1 MAVRAILVERTN
13 VITDN
18 KENQNRLAA
27 IREFVQTIAIPAEEE
42 VVAKNRIPETIVDV
56 MRGNGYFGWSIP
68 KEYGGSGLSTEELAL
83 ANIEISQAATA
94 FRARAGTNTG
104 IGSEGLIQD
113 GTREQKDRW
122 LPKLASGEV
131 TGCLALT
138 EPEAGSDATA
148 LQTRAQLKLE
158 EGGKKFVID
167 GTKRYI
173 TNAPIAD
180 LFTVFARTNPD
191 DLSYKGITAFLIPKD
206 RPGISAGP
214 EHRKMGQAGSP
225 VSEVYLH
232 NVVATQDDVLGGEL
246 GKGFSTAMKA
256 LNKQRINLAALCI
269 GPAIRMLD
277 EALAHVKK
285 REQFGKPIAEFQLV
299 QAMLAE
305 SKVEIEAAKALVLET
320 ARARD
325 RGEDITTQASIC
337 KYYASEMC
345 GRVAD
350 RVVQIFGGAGYCADI
365 GGPIEMLYRDV
376 RLFRLYEGTSQIHLL
391 NIAKR
396 ILK

>member
-1 MAVRAILVERTN
+1 VISDSAINERRLGEIRSFVRE
-13 VITDN
+13 
-18 KENQNRLAA
+18 
-27 IREFVQTIAIPAEEE
+27 IAIPAEVE
-42 VVAKNRIPETIVDV
+42 VVEKNRIPESIVDV
-56 MRGNGYFGWSIP
+56 MRKSGFFGWSIP
-68 KEYGGSGLSTEELAL
+68 REYGGSGLSTEELAL

-104 IGSEGLIQD
+104 IGSEGIVQD
-113 GTREQKDRW
+113 GTKAQKEKW
-122 LPKLASGEV
+122 LPRLASGDI

-138 EPEAGSDATA
+138 EPDAGSDATA
-148 LQTRAQLKLE
+148 LKTTALKTGESNGQFL
-158 EGGKKFVID
+158 IN

-180 LFTVFARTNPD
+180 LFTVFARTDPS
-191 DLSYKGITAFLIPKD
+191 DLSYKGISAFLISKD
-206 RPGISAGP
+206 IPGILAGP
-214 EHRKMGQAGSP
+214 EHKKMGQSGSP
-225 VSEVYLH
+225 VSEVFLRD
-232 NVVATQDDVLGGEL
+232 VLASGDDVLGGEL
-246 GKGFSTAMKA
+246 GVGFGTAMKA

-277 EALAHVKK
+277 EAIIHVKK
-285 REQFGKPIAEFQLV
+285 RQQFGKPIAEFQLV

-305 SKVEIEAAKALVLET
+305 CKVEIEAAKSLVIET

-325 RGEDITTQASIC
+325 RGEDVTTQASIC

-376 RLFRLYEGTSQIHLL
+376 RLFRLYEGTSQIHLI

>member
-1 MAVRAILVERTN
+1 MTENPEDNER
-13 VITDN
+13 
-18 KENQNRLAA
+18 RLAD
-27 IREFVQTIAIPAEEE
+27 IRQFVQDIAIPAESR
-42 VVAKNRIPETIVDV
+42 VVADNCIPEDIVQT
-56 MRGNGYFGWSIP
+56 MRERGYFGWSIP
-68 KEYGGSGLSTEELAL
+68 REYGGAGLSTEALAL
-83 ANIEISQAATA
+83 ANIEISKAATA

-104 IGSEGLIQD
+104 IGAEAIIQD
-113 GTREQKDRW
+113 GTPAQKAQW
-122 LPKLASGEV
+122 LPRLASGEV

-138 EPEAGSDATA
+138 EPEAGSDAIA
-148 LQTRAQLKLE
+148 LKAEARLQDTDAGARWVLN
-158 EGGKKFVID
+158 

-180 LFTVFARTNPD
+180 LFTVFARTDPED
-191 DLSYKGITAFLIPKD
+191 PSHRGISAFLIP
-206 RPGISAGP
+206 RGTPGLSTGP

-232 NVVATQDDVLGGEL
+232 NVQAAPEQIVGGVP
-246 GKGFSTAMKA
+246 GQGFLTAMKA

-269 GPAIRMLD
+269 GPAMRLLD
-277 EALAHVKK
+277 EALVHVKR
-285 REQFGKPIAEFQLV
+285 REQFGRPIAEFQLV

-305 SKVEIEAAKALVLET
+305 CQVEIAAARSLVLET

-325 RGEDITTQASIC
+325 AGADVTMQASMC

-396 ILK
+396 MLK

>member
-1 MAVRAILVERTN
+1 MISDSAINEKRLNEIRSFVRE
-13 VITDN
+13 
-18 KENQNRLAA
+18 
-27 IREFVQTIAIPAEEE
+27 IAIPAEVE
-42 VVAKNRIPETIVDV
+42 VVEKNRIPESIVDV
-56 MRGNGYFGWSIP
+56 MRKSGFFGWSIP
-68 KEYGGSGLSTEELAL
+68 REYGGSGLSTEELAL

-104 IGSEGLIQD
+104 IGSEGIVQD
-113 GTREQKDRW
+113 GTRAQKEKW
-122 LPKLASGEV
+122 LPRLASGEI

-138 EPEAGSDATA
+138 EPDAGSDATA
-148 LQTRAQLKLE
+148 LKTTALKTGESNGQFL
-158 EGGKKFVID
+158 IN

-180 LFTVFARTNPD
+180 LFTVFARTD
-191 DLSYKGITAFLIPKD
+191 QSDLSYKGISAFLISKD
-206 RPGISAGP
+206 VPGISAGP
-214 EHRKMGQAGSP
+214 EHKKMGQSGSP
-225 VSEVYLH
+225 VSEVFLRD
-232 NVVATQDDVLGGEL
+232 VLASGDDVLGGEL
-246 GKGFSTAMKA
+246 GVGFGTAMKA

-277 EALAHVKK
+277 EALVHVKK
-285 REQFGKPIAEFQLV
+285 RQQFGKPIAEFQLV

-305 SKVEIEAAKALVLET
+305 CKVEIEAAKSLVIET

-325 RGEDITTQASIC
+325 RGEDVTTQASIC

-376 RLFRLYEGTSQIHLL
+376 RLFRLYEGTSQIHLI

>member
-1 MAVRAILVERTN
+1 MIQDSVLNTKRLDDIRQFVR
-13 VITDN
+13 D
-18 KENQNRLAA
+18 
-27 IREFVQTIAIPAEEE
+27 IAIPAEAQ
-42 VVAKNRIPETIVDV
+42 VVRDNEIPADIVQM
-56 MRGNGYFGWSIP
+56 MRERGYFGWSIP
-68 KEYGGSGLSTEELAL
+68 REYGGAGMTTEELAL
-83 ANIEISQAATA
+83 ANMELSKAATA

-104 IGSEGLIQD
+104 IGAESIIQD
-113 GTREQKDRW
+113 GTPEQKQAW

-138 EPEAGSDATA
+138 EPDAGSDATA
-148 LQTRAQLKLE
+148 LKASATPAM
-158 EGGKKFVID
+158 EGGAQHWRIN

-173 TNAPIAD
+173 TNAPIAE
-180 LFTVFARTNPD
+180 LFTVFARTDPD
-191 DLSYKGITAFLIPKD
+191 DLSHRGISAFLIP
-206 RPGISAGP
+206 RHTAGLSTGP
-214 EHRKMGQAGSP
+214 EHRKMGQSGSP
-225 VSEVYLH
+225 VSEVYLE
-232 NVVATQDDVLGGEL
+232 DVLASSDQIVGGIP
-246 GKGFSTAMKA
+246 GKGFATAMKT

-269 GPAIRMLD
+269 GPAMRLLD
-277 EALAHVKK
+277 EALTHVKK

-305 SKVEIEAAKALVLET
+305 SQVEISAARSLVLET

-325 RGEDITTQASIC
+325 NGEDVTTQASIC

-396 ILK
+396 IMK

>member
-1 MAVRAILVERTN
+1 MIQDSALNEKRLDDIRQFVRE
-13 VITDN
+13 
-18 KENQNRLAA
+18 
-27 IREFVQTIAIPAEEE
+27 IAIPAEAQ
-42 VVAKNRIPETIVDV
+42 VVQDNEIPAPLVQI
-56 MRGNGYFGWSIP
+56 MRERGYFGWSIP
-68 KEYGGSGLSTEELAL
+68 REYGGAGMTTEELAL
-83 ANIEISQAATA
+83 ANMELSKAATA

-104 IGSEGLIQD
+104 IGAESIIQD
-113 GTREQKDRW
+113 GTLEQKQEW

-138 EPEAGSDATA
+138 EPDAGSDATA
-148 LQTRAQLKLE
+148 LKASALP
-158 EGGKKFVID
+158 VIANGTQQWRIN

-173 TNAPIAD
+173 TNAPIAE
-180 LFTVFARTNPD
+180 LFTVFARTDPD
-191 DLSYKGITAFLIPKD
+191 DLSHRGISAFLIP
-206 RPGISAGP
+206 RHTPGLSTGL
-214 EHRKMGQAGSP
+214 EHRKMGQSGSP
-225 VSEVYLH
+225 VSEVYLE
-232 NVVATQDDVLGGEL
+232 DVLANSDQIVGGIP
-246 GKGFSTAMKA
+246 GKGFATAMKT
-256 LNKQRINLAALCI
+256 LNKERINLAALCI
-269 GPAIRMLD
+269 GPAMRLLD
-277 EALAHVKK
+277 EALVHVKK

-305 SKVEIEAAKALVLET
+305 SQVEISAARSLVLET

-325 RGEDITTQASIC
+325 NGEDVTTQASIC

-396 ILK
+396 IMK

>member
-1 MAVRAILVERTN
+1 MIRNIEENNRRISEIRSFVRE
-13 VITDN
+13 
-18 KENQNRLAA
+18 
-27 IREFVQTIAIPAEEE
+27 IAIPAEAEIVE
-42 VVAKNRIPETIVDV
+42 KNQIPEVIVEV
-56 MRGNGYFGWSIP
+56 MRKRGFFGWSIP
-68 KEYGGSGLSTEELAL
+68 TEYGGSGLTTEELTL
-83 ANIEISQAATA
+83 ANIEISQAATT

-104 IGSEGLIQD
+104 IGSEGLVQD
-113 GTREQKDRW
+113 GTKAQKDKW
-122 LPKLASGEV
+122 LPRLASGEI

-138 EPEAGSDATA
+138 EPDAGSDASSIKTVA
-148 LQTRAQLKLE
+148 LQALDSPGQFL
-158 EGGKKFVID
+158 IN

-180 LFTVFARTNPD
+180 LFTVFARTNPS
-191 DLSYKGITAFLIPKD
+191 DLSHKGISAFLISKD
-206 RPGISAGP
+206 APGILAGP
-214 EHRKMGQAGSP
+214 EHKKMGQAGSP
-225 VSEVYLH
+225 VSEVFLKD
-232 NVVATQDDVLGGEL
+232 VPASIDDVIGGGLGM
-246 GKGFSTAMKA
+246 GFATAMKA

-277 EALAHVKK
+277 EALVHVKK
-285 REQFGKPIAEFQLV
+285 RQQFGRPIAEFQLV

-305 SKVEIEAAKALVLET
+305 CKVEIEAAKSLVLET

-325 RGEDITTQASIC
+325 RGEDVTTQASIC

>member
-1 MAVRAILVERTN
+1 MIQDSTLNTHRLDDIRQFVRE
-13 VITDN
+13 
-18 KENQNRLAA
+18 
-27 IREFVQTIAIPAEEE
+27 IAIPAEAQ
-42 VVAKNRIPETIVDV
+42 VVRDNEIPAHIVQI
-56 MRGNGYFGWSIP
+56 MRERGYFGWSIP
-68 KEYGGSGLSTEELAL
+68 REYGGAGMTTEELAL
-83 ANIEISQAATA
+83 ANMELSKAATA

-104 IGSEGLIQD
+104 IGAESIIQD
-113 GTREQKDRW
+113 GTPEQKQEW

-138 EPEAGSDATA
+138 EPDAGSDATA
-148 LQTRAQLKLE
+148 LKASAISVATNGAQQWC
-158 EGGKKFVID
+158 IN

-173 TNAPIAD
+173 TNAPIAE
-180 LFTVFARTNPD
+180 LFTVFARTDPD
-191 DLSYKGITAFLIPKD
+191 DLSHRGISAFLIP
-206 RPGISAGP
+206 RQTPGLSTGA
-214 EHRKMGQAGSP
+214 EHRKMGQSGSP
-225 VSEVYLH
+225 VSEVYL
-232 NVVATQDDVLGGEL
+232 QDVLASSAQIVGGEP
-246 GKGFSTAMKA
+246 GKGFATAMKT

-269 GPAIRMLD
+269 GPAMRLLD
-277 EALAHVKK
+277 EALTHVKK
-285 REQFGKPIAEFQLV
+285 REQFGKPIGEFQLV

-305 SKVEIEAAKALVLET
+305 CQVEISAARSLVLET

-325 RGEDITTQASIC
+325 NGEDVTTQASIC

-396 ILK
+396 IMK

>member
-1 MAVRAILVERTN
+1 MISDSAINEKRLNEIRSFVRE
-13 VITDN
+13 
-18 KENQNRLAA
+18 
-27 IREFVQTIAIPAEEE
+27 IAIPAEVE
-42 VVAKNRIPETIVDV
+42 VVEKNRIPESIVDV
-56 MRGNGYFGWSIP
+56 MRKSGFFGWSIP
-68 KEYGGSGLSTEELAL
+68 REYGGSGLSTEELAL

-104 IGSEGLIQD
+104 IGSEGIVQD
-113 GTREQKDRW
+113 GTKAQKEKW
-122 LPKLASGEV
+122 LPRLASGEI

-138 EPEAGSDATA
+138 EPDAGSDATA
-148 LQTRAQLKLE
+148 LKTTALKTGESNGQFL
-158 EGGKKFVID
+158 IN

-180 LFTVFARTNPD
+180 LFTVFARTD
-191 DLSYKGITAFLIPKD
+191 QSDLSYKGISAFLISKD
-206 RPGISAGP
+206 VPGISAGP
-214 EHRKMGQAGSP
+214 EHKKMGQSGSP
-225 VSEVYLH
+225 VSEVFLRD
-232 NVVATQDDVLGGEL
+232 VLASRDDVLGGEL
-246 GKGFSTAMKA
+246 GVGFGTAMKA

-277 EALAHVKK
+277 EALVHVKK
-285 REQFGKPIAEFQLV
+285 RQQFGKPIAEFQLV

-305 SKVEIEAAKALVLET
+305 CKVEIEAAKSLVIET

-325 RGEDITTQASIC
+325 RGEDVTTQASIC

-376 RLFRLYEGTSQIHLL
+376 RLFRLYEGTSQIHLI

>member
-1 MAVRAILVERTN
+1 VINDIEVNNRRLENIRRFVRGV
-13 VITDN
+13 
-18 KENQNRLAA
+18 
-27 IREFVQTIAIPAEEE
+27 AIPAEVQVVEE
-42 VVAKNRIPETIVDV
+42 NKIPESIVDQ
-56 MRGNGYFGWSIP
+56 MRANGYFGWSIP
-68 KEYGGSGLSTEELAL
+68 KEYGGSGLTTEELAL
-83 ANIEISQAATA
+83 ANIELSQAATA

-104 IGSEGLIQD
+104 IGSEGLVQD
-113 GTREQKDRW
+113 GTRAQKERW
-122 LPKLASGEV
+122 LPRLASGEI

-148 LQTRAQLKLE
+148 LQSTAVSDGNNQFL
-158 EGGKKFVID
+158 IN

-180 LFTVFARTNPD
+180 LFTVFARTDLN
-191 DLSYKGITAFLIPKD
+191 DLSHKGITAFLIS
-206 RPGISAGP
+206 RETPGISTGL
-214 EHRKMGQAGSP
+214 EHKKMGQSGSP
-225 VSEVYLH
+225 VSEVYLS
-232 NVVATQDDVLGGEL
+232 NVLASSDNVLGGQL
-246 GKGFSTAMKA
+246 GMGFATAMKA

-269 GPAIRMLD
+269 GPAIRLLD
-277 EALAHVKK
+277 EALRHVKT
-285 REQFGKPIAEFQLV
+285 REQFGKPISEFQLI

-305 SKVEIEAAKALVLET
+305 SKVEIEAAKSLVLET
-320 ARARD
+320 ARSRD
-325 RGEDITTQASIC
+325 RGEDVTTQASIC

>member
-1 MAVRAILVERTN
+1 M
-13 VITDN
+13 ITDIELNN
-18 KENQNRLAA
+18 KRLDA
-27 IREFVQTIAIPAEEE
+27 IREFVREVAIPAESE
-42 VVAKNRIPETIVDV
+42 VAQNNFIPEPIVDV
-56 MRGNGYFGWSIP
+56 MRKSGFFGWSIP
-68 KEYGGSGLSTEELAL
+68 QEYGGSGLSTEELAL
-83 ANIEISQAATA
+83 ANLELSQAATA

-104 IGSEGLIQD
+104 IGSEGLVQD
-113 GTREQKDRW
+113 GTRAQKEKW
-122 LPKLASGEV
+122 LPRLASGEI

-138 EPEAGSDATA
+138 EPDAGSDATA
-148 LQTRAQLKLE
+148 LKTVAVRDAQS
-158 EGGKKFVID
+158 GDRFVIN

-173 TNAPIAD
+173 TNAPISN
-180 LFTVFARTNPD
+180 LFTVFARTDPQ
-191 DLSYKGITAFLIPKD
+191 DLSHK
-206 RPGISAGP
+206 GISAFLVTKDMPGLSTGP
-214 EHRKMGQAGSP
+214 EHKKMGQAGSP
-225 VSEVYLH
+225 VSEVYLKD
-232 NVVATQDDVLGGEL
+232 VCVTRDDVLGGEL
-246 GKGFSTAMKA
+246 GVGFVTAMKT

-269 GPAIRMLD
+269 GPAIRLLN

-285 REQFGKPIAEFQLV
+285 RRQFGKPIAEFQLI

-305 SKVEIEAAKALVLET
+305 CKVEIEAAKSLVLET

-325 RGEDITTQASIC
+325 RGEDVTTQASIC

>member
-1 MAVRAILVERTN
+1 VISNLEENNHRMREIRSFVRE
-13 VITDN
+13 
-18 KENQNRLAA
+18 
-27 IREFVQTIAIPAEEE
+27 IAIPAEAE
-42 VVAKNRIPETIVDV
+42 VVEKNQIPEAIVEV
-56 MRGNGYFGWSIP
+56 MRKRGFFGWSIP
-68 KEYGGSGLSTEELAL
+68 REYGGSGLSTEELAL
-83 ANIEISQAATA
+83 ANIEISQAATT

-104 IGSEGLIQD
+104 IGSEGLVQD
-113 GTREQKDRW
+113 GSKAQKEKW
-122 LPKLASGEV
+122 LPRLASGEI
-131 TGCLALT
+131 TGCLALS
-138 EPEAGSDATA
+138 EPDAGSDATA
-148 LQTRAQLKLE
+148 LKTIALQVK
-158 EGGKKFVID
+158 GSPGKFLIN

-180 LFTVFARTNPD
+180 LFTVFARTNPS
-191 DLSYKGITAFLIPKD
+191 DLSHKGISAFLISKD
-206 RPGISAGP
+206 IPGISAGP
-214 EHRKMGQAGSP
+214 EHKKMGQAGSP
-225 VSEVYLH
+225 VSEVFLKD
-232 NVVATQDDVLGGEL
+232 VLATSDDVIGGEL
-246 GKGFSTAMKA
+246 GLGFATAMKA

-269 GPAIRMLD
+269 GPAIRLLE
-277 EALAHVKK
+277 EALVHVKK
-285 REQFGKPIAEFQLV
+285 RQQFGRPIAEFQLV

-305 SKVEIEAAKALVLET
+305 CKVEIEAAKSLVLET

-325 RGEDITTQASIC
+325 RGEDVTTQASIC

>member
-1 MAVRAILVERTN
+1 MIQDSALNEKRLDDIRQFVRE
-13 VITDN
+13 
-18 KENQNRLAA
+18 
-27 IREFVQTIAIPAEEE
+27 IAIPAEAQ
-42 VVAKNRIPETIVDV
+42 VVKDNEIPAHLVQI
-56 MRGNGYFGWSIP
+56 MRERGYFGWSIP
-68 KEYGGSGLSTEELAL
+68 REYGGAGMTTEELAL
-83 ANIEISQAATA
+83 ANMELSKAATA

-104 IGSEGLIQD
+104 IGAESIIQD
-113 GTREQKDRW
+113 GTLEQKQEW

-138 EPEAGSDATA
+138 EPDAGSDATA
-148 LQTRAQLKLE
+148 IKASAMPVIANGAQLWR
-158 EGGKKFVID
+158 IN

-173 TNAPIAD
+173 TNAPIAE
-180 LFTVFARTNPD
+180 LFTVFARTDPD
-191 DLSYKGITAFLIPKD
+191 DLSHRGISAFLIP
-206 RPGISAGP
+206 RHTPGLSTGP
-214 EHRKMGQAGSP
+214 EHRKMGQSGSP
-225 VSEVYLH
+225 VSEVYLE
-232 NVVATQDDVLGGEL
+232 DVLASSEQIVGSVP
-246 GKGFSTAMKA
+246 GKGFATAMKT

-269 GPAIRMLD
+269 GPAMRLLD
-277 EALAHVKK
+277 EALIHVKK

-305 SKVEIEAAKALVLET
+305 SQVEISAARSLVLET

-325 RGEDITTQASIC
+325 NGEDVTTQASIC

-396 ILK
+396 IMK

>member
-1 MAVRAILVERTN
+1 MINDIEVNNRRLENIRRFVREV
-13 VITDN
+13 
-18 KENQNRLAA
+18 
-27 IREFVQTIAIPAEEE
+27 AIPAEAQVVEE
-42 VVAKNRIPETIVDV
+42 NKIPESIVDQ
-56 MRGNGYFGWSIP
+56 MRANGYFGWSIP
-68 KEYGGSGLSTEELAL
+68 KEYGGSGLTTEELAL
-83 ANIEISQAATA
+83 ANIELSQAATA

-104 IGSEGLIQD
+104 IGSEGLVQD
-113 GTREQKDRW
+113 GTRAQKERW
-122 LPKLASGEV
+122 LPRLASGEI

-148 LQTRAQLKLE
+148 LQSTAVSDGNNQFL
-158 EGGKKFVID
+158 IN

-180 LFTVFARTNPD
+180 LFTVFARTDLN
-191 DLSYKGITAFLIPKD
+191 DLSHKGITAFLIS
-206 RPGISAGP
+206 RETPGISTGP
-214 EHRKMGQAGSP
+214 EHKKMGQSGSP
-225 VSEVYLH
+225 VSEVYLS
-232 NVVATQDDVLGGEL
+232 NVLASSDNVLGGQL
-246 GKGFSTAMKA
+246 GMGFATAMKA

-269 GPAIRMLD
+269 GPAIRLLD
-277 EALAHVKK
+277 EALRHVKT
-285 REQFGKPIAEFQLV
+285 REQFSKPISEFQLI

-305 SKVEIEAAKALVLET
+305 SKVEIEAAKSLVLET
-320 ARARD
+320 ARSRD
-325 RGEDITTQASIC
+325 RGEDVTTQASIC

>member
-1 MAVRAILVERTN
+1 MIQDSVLNTKRLDDIRQFVRDIATPAEAQVVR
-13 VITDN
+13 DN
-18 KENQNRLAA
+18 E
-27 IREFVQTIAIPAEEE
+27 IPAD
-42 VVAKNRIPETIVDV
+42 IVQM
-56 MRGNGYFGWSIP
+56 MRERGYFGWSIP
-68 KEYGGSGLSTEELAL
+68 REYGGAGMTTEELAL
-83 ANIEISQAATA
+83 ANMELSKAATA

-104 IGSEGLIQD
+104 IGAESIIQD
-113 GTREQKDRW
+113 GTPEQKQAW

-138 EPEAGSDATA
+138 EPDAGSDATA
-148 LQTRAQLKLE
+148 LKASATPAM
-158 EGGKKFVID
+158 EGGAQHWRIN

-173 TNAPIAD
+173 TNAPIAE
-180 LFTVFARTNPD
+180 LFTVFARTDPD
-191 DLSYKGITAFLIPKD
+191 DLSHRGISAFLIP
-206 RPGISAGP
+206 RHTAGLSTGP
-214 EHRKMGQAGSP
+214 EHRKMGQSGSP
-225 VSEVYLH
+225 GSEVYLE
-232 NVVATQDDVLGGEL
+232 DVRASSDQIVGGIP
-246 GKGFSTAMKA
+246 GKGFATAMKT

-269 GPAIRMLD
+269 GPAMRLLD
-277 EALAHVKK
+277 EALTHVKK

-305 SKVEIEAAKALVLET
+305 SQVEISAARSLVLET

-325 RGEDITTQASIC
+325 NGEDVTTQASIC

-396 ILK
+396 IMK

>member
-1 MAVRAILVERTN
+1 MINDIEVNNRRLENIRRFVRGV
-13 VITDN
+13 
-18 KENQNRLAA
+18 
-27 IREFVQTIAIPAEEE
+27 AIPAEVQVVEE
-42 VVAKNRIPETIVDV
+42 NKIPESIVDQ
-56 MRGNGYFGWSIP
+56 MRANGYFGWSIP
-68 KEYGGSGLSTEELAL
+68 KEYGGSGLTTEELAL
-83 ANIEISQAATA
+83 ANIELSQAATA

-104 IGSEGLIQD
+104 IGSEGLVQD
-113 GTREQKDRW
+113 GTRAQKERW
-122 LPKLASGEV
+122 LPRLASGEI

-148 LQTRAQLKLE
+148 LQSTAVSDGNNQFL
-158 EGGKKFVID
+158 IN

-180 LFTVFARTNPD
+180 LFTVFARTDLN
-191 DLSYKGITAFLIPKD
+191 DLSHKGITAFLIS
-206 RPGISAGP
+206 RETPGISTGL
-214 EHRKMGQAGSP
+214 EHKKMGQSGSP
-225 VSEVYLH
+225 VSEVYLS
-232 NVVATQDDVLGGEL
+232 NVLASSDNVLGGQL
-246 GKGFSTAMKA
+246 GMGFATAMKA

-269 GPAIRMLD
+269 GPAIRLLD
-277 EALAHVKK
+277 EALRHVKT
-285 REQFGKPIAEFQLV
+285 REQFGKPISEFQLI

-305 SKVEIEAAKALVLET
+305 SKVEIEAAKSLVLET
-320 ARARD
+320 ARSRD
-325 RGEDITTQASIC
+325 RGEDVTTQASIC

>member
-1 MAVRAILVERTN
+1 MINDIEVNNRRLENIRRFVREV
-13 VITDN
+13 
-18 KENQNRLAA
+18 
-27 IREFVQTIAIPAEEE
+27 AIPAEVQVVEE
-42 VVAKNRIPETIVDV
+42 NKIPESIVDQ
-56 MRGNGYFGWSIP
+56 MRANGYFGWSIP
-68 KEYGGSGLSTEELAL
+68 KEYGGSGLTTEELAL
-83 ANIEISQAATA
+83 ANIELSQAATA

-104 IGSEGLIQD
+104 IGSEGLVQD
-113 GTREQKDRW
+113 GTRAQKERW
-122 LPKLASGEV
+122 LPRLASGEI

-148 LQTRAQLKLE
+148 LQSTAVSDGNNQFL
-158 EGGKKFVID
+158 IN

-180 LFTVFARTNPD
+180 LFTVFARTDLN
-191 DLSYKGITAFLIPKD
+191 DLSHKGITAFLIS
-206 RPGISAGP
+206 RETPGISTGL
-214 EHRKMGQAGSP
+214 EHKKMGQSGSP
-225 VSEVYLH
+225 VSEVYLS
-232 NVVATQDDVLGGEL
+232 NVLASSDNVLGGQL
-246 GKGFSTAMKA
+246 GMGFATAMKA

-269 GPAIRMLD
+269 GPAIRLLD
-277 EALAHVKK
+277 EALRHVKT
-285 REQFGKPIAEFQLV
+285 REQFSKPISEFQLI

-305 SKVEIEAAKALVLET
+305 SKVEIEAAKSLVLET
-320 ARARD
+320 ARSRD
-325 RGEDITTQASIC
+325 RGEDVTTQASIC

>member
-1 MAVRAILVERTN
+1 VISDSAINER
-13 VITDN
+13 
-18 KENQNRLAA
+18 RLSE
-27 IREFVQTIAIPAEEE
+27 IRSFVSDVAIPAEAE
-42 VVAKNRIPETIVDV
+42 VVEKNCIPESIVDF
-56 MRGNGYFGWSIP
+56 MRKSGFFGWSIP
-68 KEYGGSGLSTEELAL
+68 REYGGSGLSTEELAL
-83 ANIEISQAATA
+83 ANVEISQAATA

-104 IGSEGLIQD
+104 IGSEGIVQD
-113 GTREQKDRW
+113 GTKAQKDKW
-122 LPKLASGEV
+122 LPRLASGEI

-138 EPEAGSDATA
+138 EPDAGSDATA
-148 LQTRAQLKLE
+148 LKTTALKTGESSDQFL
-158 EGGKKFVID
+158 IN

-180 LFTVFARTNPD
+180 LFTVFARTNPL
-191 DLSYKGITAFLIPKD
+191 DLSYKGISAFLISKD
-206 RPGISAGP
+206 VPGISAGP
-214 EHRKMGQAGSP
+214 EHKKMGQSGSP
-225 VSEVYLH
+225 VSEVFLKD
-232 NVVATQDDVLGGEL
+232 VLASGDDVLGGEL
-246 GKGFSTAMKA
+246 GVGFGTAMKA

-277 EALAHVKK
+277 EAIVHVKK
-285 REQFGKPIAEFQLV
+285 RQQFGKPIAEFQLV

-305 SKVEIEAAKALVLET
+305 CKVEIEAAKSLVIET

-325 RGEDITTQASIC
+325 RGEDVTTQASIC

-376 RLFRLYEGTSQIHLL
+376 RLFRLYEGTSQIHLI

>member
-1 MAVRAILVERTN
+1 M
-13 VITDN
+13 ITDN
-18 KENQNRLAA
+18 EMNKKRLAG
-27 IREFVQTIAIPAEEE
+27 IREFVRDLAIPAEAQ
-42 VVAKNRIPETIVDV
+42 VVAQNQIPEPLVDI
-56 MRGNGYFGWSIP
+56 MRANGYFGWSIP
-68 KEYGGSGLSTEELAL
+68 EEYGGSGLTTEELAL

-104 IGSEGLIQD
+104 IGSEGLVQD
-113 GTREQKDRW
+113 GTAAQKAKW
-122 LPKLASGEV
+122 LPRLASGEI

-138 EPEAGSDATA
+138 EPDAGSDATA
-148 LQTRAQLKLE
+148 VKTSARIDPNTKGQ
-158 EGGKKFVID
+158 FVIN

-180 LFTVFARTNPD
+180 LFTVFARTDPD
-191 DLSYKGITAFLIPKD
+191 TVGHRGISAFLIPKE
-206 RPGISAGP
+206 RKGIQAGP
-214 EHRKMGQAGSP
+214 EHRKMGQSGSP
-225 VSEVYLH
+225 VSEVYLKDVSANH
-232 NVVATQDDVLGGEL
+232 EDVLGGEL
-246 GKGFSTAMKA
+246 GAGFATAMKA

-269 GPAIRMLD
+269 GPAIRLLD
-277 EALAHVKK
+277 DALAHVKK
-285 REQFGKPIAEFQLV
+285 RHQFGQPISEFQLI

-305 SKVEIEAAKALVLET
+305 SKVDIEAAKALVLET

-337 KYYASEMC
+337 KYFASEMC

-350 RVVQIFGGAGYCADI
+350 RVVQSFGGAGYCADM

>member
-1 MAVRAILVERTN
+1 VISNSEGNEKRLSEIRSFVRDV
-13 VITDN
+13 
-18 KENQNRLAA
+18 
-27 IREFVQTIAIPAEEE
+27 AIPAEVE
-42 VVAKNRIPETIVDV
+42 VVEKNCIPESIVDV
-56 MRGNGYFGWSIP
+56 MRKSGFFGWSIP
-68 KEYGGSGLSTEELAL
+68 KEYGGAGLSTEELAL

-104 IGSEGLIQD
+104 IGSEGIVQD
-113 GTREQKDRW
+113 GTKAQKEKW
-122 LPKLASGEV
+122 LPRLASGEI
-131 TGCLALT
+131 TACLALS
-138 EPEAGSDATA
+138 EPDAGSDATA
-148 LQTRAQLKLE
+148 LKTTAIKLDKSPE
-158 EGGKKFVID
+158 QFLIN

-180 LFTVFARTNPD
+180 LFTVFARTNPS
-191 DLSYKGITAFLIPKD
+191 DLSHKGISAFLITKD
-206 RPGISAGP
+206 VPGISAGP
-214 EHRKMGQAGSP
+214 EHKKMGQSGSP
-225 VSEVYLH
+225 VSEVFLKD
-232 NVVATQDDVLGGEL
+232 VLASRDDVIGGEL
-246 GKGFSTAMKA
+246 GVGFGTAMKA

-269 GPAIRMLD
+269 GPAIRLLD
-277 EALAHVKK
+277 EALVHVKK
-285 REQFGKPIAEFQLV
+285 RQQFGKPIAEFQLV

-305 SKVEIEAAKALVLET
+305 CKVEIEAAKSLVLET

>member
-1 MAVRAILVERTN
+1 MIQDSALNEKRLDDIRQFVRE
-13 VITDN
+13 
-18 KENQNRLAA
+18 
-27 IREFVQTIAIPAEEE
+27 IAIPAEAQ
-42 VVAKNRIPETIVDV
+42 VVKDNEIPAPLVQI
-56 MRGNGYFGWSIP
+56 MRERGYFGWSIP
-68 KEYGGSGLSTEELAL
+68 REYGGAGMTTEELAL
-83 ANIEISQAATA
+83 ANMELSKAATA

-104 IGSEGLIQD
+104 IGAESIIQD
-113 GTREQKDRW
+113 GTLEQKQEW

-138 EPEAGSDATA
+138 EPDAGSDATA
-148 LQTRAQLKLE
+148 LKASAAHILANGTPQWR
-158 EGGKKFVID
+158 IN

-173 TNAPIAD
+173 TNAPIAE
-180 LFTVFARTNPD
+180 LFTVFARTDPD
-191 DLSYKGITAFLIPKD
+191 DLSHRGISAFLIP
-206 RPGISAGP
+206 RHTPGLSTGP
-214 EHRKMGQAGSP
+214 EHRKMGQSGSP
-225 VSEVYLH
+225 VSEVYLE
-232 NVVATQDDVLGGEL
+232 NVLASSEQIVGGVP
-246 GKGFSTAMKA
+246 GKGFATAMKT

-269 GPAIRMLD
+269 GPAMRLLD
-277 EALAHVKK
+277 EALVHVKK

-305 SKVEIEAAKALVLET
+305 SQVEISAARSLVLET

-325 RGEDITTQASIC
+325 NGEDVTTQASIC

-396 ILK
+396 IMK

>member
-1 MAVRAILVERTN
+1 MIGNLEENNHRMSEIRSFVRE
-13 VITDN
+13 
-18 KENQNRLAA
+18 
-27 IREFVQTIAIPAEEE
+27 IAIPAEAE
-42 VVAKNRIPETIVDV
+42 VVEKNQIPEAIVEV
-56 MRGNGYFGWSIP
+56 MRKRGFFGWSIP
-68 KEYGGSGLSTEELAL
+68 REYGGSGLSTEELAL
-83 ANIEISQAATA
+83 ANIEISQAATT

-104 IGSEGLIQD
+104 IGSEGLVQD
-113 GTREQKDRW
+113 GTKAQKEKW
-122 LPKLASGEV
+122 LPRLASGEI
-131 TGCLALT
+131 TGCLALS
-138 EPEAGSDATA
+138 EPDAGSDATA
-148 LQTRAQLKLE
+148 LKTIALQVKDSPGQFL
-158 EGGKKFVID
+158 IN

-180 LFTVFARTNPD
+180 LFTVFARTNPS
-191 DLSYKGITAFLIPKD
+191 DLSHKGISAFLISKD
-206 RPGISAGP
+206 IPGISAGP
-214 EHRKMGQAGSP
+214 EHKKMGQAGSP
-225 VSEVYLH
+225 VSEVFLKD
-232 NVVATQDDVLGGEL
+232 VLATSDDVIGGEL
-246 GKGFSTAMKA
+246 GMGFATAMKA

-269 GPAIRMLD
+269 GPAIRMLE
-277 EALAHVKK
+277 EALVHVKK
-285 REQFGKPIAEFQLV
+285 RQQFGRPIAEFQLV

-305 SKVEIEAAKALVLET
+305 CKVEIEAAKSLVLET

-325 RGEDITTQASIC
+325 RGEDVTTQASIC

>member
-1 MAVRAILVERTN
+1 VISDSAINERRLGEIRSFVRE
-13 VITDN
+13 
-18 KENQNRLAA
+18 
-27 IREFVQTIAIPAEEE
+27 IAIPAEVE
-42 VVAKNRIPETIVDV
+42 VVEKNLIPESIVDV
-56 MRGNGYFGWSIP
+56 MRKSGFFGWSIP
-68 KEYGGSGLSTEELAL
+68 REYGGSGLSTEELAL

-104 IGSEGLIQD
+104 IGSEGLVQD
-113 GTREQKDRW
+113 GTKAQKEKW
-122 LPKLASGEV
+122 LPKLASGEI

-138 EPEAGSDATA
+138 EPDAGSDATSIKTKA
-148 LQTRAQLKLE
+148 VLDSSNLFLIN
-158 EGGKKFVID
+158 GV
-167 GTKRYI
+167 KRYI

-180 LFTVFARTNPD
+180 LFTVFARTD
-191 DLSYKGITAFLIPKD
+191 SSDLSHKGISAFLISKNV
-206 RPGISAGP
+206 PGITTGP
-214 EHRKMGQAGSP
+214 EHKKMGQAGSP
-225 VSEVYLH
+225 VSEVYLKD
-232 NVVATQDDVLGGEL
+232 VQASTDDVLGGEL
-246 GKGFSTAMKA
+246 GMGFATAMKA

-277 EALAHVKK
+277 EALVHVKK
-285 REQFGKPIAEFQLV
+285 RQQFGRPIAEFQLV

-305 SKVEIEAAKALVLET
+305 CKVEIEAAKSLVLET

-325 RGEDITTQASIC
+325 RGEDVTTQASIC

-376 RLFRLYEGTSQIHLL
+376 RLFRLYEGTSQIHLI

>member
-1 MAVRAILVERTN
+1 MIQDSVLNTKRLDDIRQFVR
-13 VITDN
+13 D
-18 KENQNRLAA
+18 
-27 IREFVQTIAIPAEEE
+27 IAIPAEAQ
-42 VVAKNRIPETIVDV
+42 VVRDNEIPADIVQM
-56 MRGNGYFGWSIP
+56 MRERGYFGWSIP
-68 KEYGGSGLSTEELAL
+68 REYGGAGMTTEELAL
-83 ANIEISQAATA
+83 ANMELSKAATA

-104 IGSEGLIQD
+104 IGAESIIQD
-113 GTREQKDRW
+113 GTPEQKREW

-138 EPEAGSDATA
+138 EPDAGSDATA
-148 LQTRAQLKLE
+148 LKASATPVM
-158 EGGKKFVID
+158 EGGASHWRIN

-173 TNAPIAD
+173 TNAPIAE
-180 LFTVFARTNPD
+180 LFTVFARTDPG
-191 DLSYKGITAFLIPKD
+191 DLSHRGISAFLIP
-206 RPGISAGP
+206 RHTAGLSTGP
-214 EHRKMGQAGSP
+214 EHRKMGQSGSP
-225 VSEVYLH
+225 VSEVYL
-232 NVVATQDDVLGGEL
+232 QDVLASSEQIVGGIP
-246 GKGFSTAMKA
+246 GKGFATAMKT

-269 GPAIRMLD
+269 GPAMRLLD

-305 SKVEIEAAKALVLET
+305 SQVEISAARSLVLET

-325 RGEDITTQASIC
+325 NGEDVTTQASIC

-396 ILK
+396 IMK

>member
-1 MAVRAILVERTN
+1 MIQDSTLN
-13 VITDN
+13 I
-18 KENQNRLAA
+18 NRLDD
-27 IREFVQTIAIPAEEE
+27 IRQFVREIAIPAEAQ
-42 VVAKNRIPETIVDV
+42 VVRDNEIPAHIVQI
-56 MRGNGYFGWSIP
+56 MRERGYFGWSIP
-68 KEYGGSGLSTEELAL
+68 REYGGAGMTTEELAL
-83 ANIEISQAATA
+83 ANMELSKAATA

-104 IGSEGLIQD
+104 IGAESIIQD
-113 GTREQKDRW
+113 GTPEQKQEW

-138 EPEAGSDATA
+138 EPDAGSDATA
-148 LQTRAQLKLE
+148 LKASATSVNNDGTQQWC
-158 EGGKKFVID
+158 IS

-173 TNAPIAD
+173 TNAPIAE
-180 LFTVFARTNPD
+180 LFTVFARTDPD
-191 DLSYKGITAFLIPKD
+191 DLSHRGISAFLIP
-206 RPGISAGP
+206 RQTPGLSTGA
-214 EHRKMGQAGSP
+214 EHRKMGQSGSP
-225 VSEVYLH
+225 VSEVYL
-232 NVVATQDDVLGGEL
+232 QDVLASSAQIVGGEP
-246 GKGFSTAMKA
+246 GKGFATAMKT

-269 GPAIRMLD
+269 GPAMRLLE

-285 REQFGKPIAEFQLV
+285 REQFGKPIGEFQLI

-305 SKVEIEAAKALVLET
+305 CQVEIAAARSLVLET

-325 RGEDITTQASIC
+325 NGEDVTTQASIC

-396 ILK
+396 IMK

>member
-1 MAVRAILVERTN
+1 MISNLEENNHRMREIRSFVRE
-13 VITDN
+13 
-18 KENQNRLAA
+18 
-27 IREFVQTIAIPAEEE
+27 IAIPAEAE
-42 VVAKNRIPETIVDV
+42 VVEKNQIPEAIVEV
-56 MRGNGYFGWSIP
+56 MRKRGFFGWSIP
-68 KEYGGSGLSTEELAL
+68 REYGGSGLSTEELAL
-83 ANIEISQAATA
+83 ANIEISQAATT

-104 IGSEGLIQD
+104 IGSEGLVQD
-113 GTREQKDRW
+113 GSKAQKEKW
-122 LPKLASGEV
+122 LPRLASGEI
-131 TGCLALT
+131 TGCLALS
-138 EPEAGSDATA
+138 EPDAGSDATA
-148 LQTRAQLKLE
+148 LKTIALQVK
-158 EGGKKFVID
+158 GSPGKFLIN

-180 LFTVFARTNPD
+180 LFTVFARTNPS
-191 DLSYKGITAFLIPKD
+191 DLSHKGISAFLISKD
-206 RPGISAGP
+206 IPGISAGP
-214 EHRKMGQAGSP
+214 EHKKMGQAGSP
-225 VSEVYLH
+225 VSEVFLKD
-232 NVVATQDDVLGGEL
+232 VLATSDDVIGGEL
-246 GKGFSTAMKA
+246 GLGFATAMKA

-269 GPAIRMLD
+269 GPAIRLLE
-277 EALAHVKK
+277 EALVHVKK
-285 REQFGKPIAEFQLV
+285 RQQFGRPIAEFQLV

-305 SKVEIEAAKALVLET
+305 CKVEIEAAKSLVLET

-325 RGEDITTQASIC
+325 RGEDVTTQASIC

>member
-1 MAVRAILVERTN
+1 MISNGEANEKRLSEIRSFVRDV
-13 VITDN
+13 
-18 KENQNRLAA
+18 
-27 IREFVQTIAIPAEEE
+27 AIPAEVE
-42 VVAKNRIPETIVDV
+42 VVEKNCIPESIVDV
-56 MRGNGYFGWSIP
+56 MRKSGFFGWSIP
-68 KEYGGSGLSTEELAL
+68 KEYGGAGLSTEELAL

-104 IGSEGLIQD
+104 IGSEGIVQD
-113 GTREQKDRW
+113 GTKAQKEKW
-122 LPKLASGEV
+122 LPRLASGEI
-131 TGCLALT
+131 TGCLALS
-138 EPEAGSDATA
+138 EPDAGSDATA
-148 LQTRAQLKLE
+148 LKTTALKLDQSPE
-158 EGGKKFVID
+158 QFLIN

-180 LFTVFARTNPD
+180 LFTVFARTNPS
-191 DLSYKGITAFLIPKD
+191 DLSHKGISAFLITKD
-206 RPGISAGP
+206 VPGISAGP
-214 EHRKMGQAGSP
+214 EHKKMGQSGSP
-225 VSEVYLH
+225 VSEVFLKD
-232 NVVATQDDVLGGEL
+232 VLASRDDVIGGEL
-246 GKGFSTAMKA
+246 GVGFGTAMKT

-269 GPAIRMLD
+269 GPAIRLLD
-277 EALAHVKK
+277 EALVHVKK
-285 REQFGKPIAEFQLV
+285 RQQFGKPIAEFQLV

-305 SKVEIEAAKALVLET
+305 CKVEIEAAKSLVLET

-325 RGEDITTQASIC
+325 RGEDVTTQASIC

>member
-1 MAVRAILVERTN
+1 MIQDSTLNEKRLDDIRQFVRE
-13 VITDN
+13 
-18 KENQNRLAA
+18 
-27 IREFVQTIAIPAEEE
+27 IAIPAEAQ
-42 VVAKNRIPETIVDV
+42 VVKDNEIPAHLVQI
-56 MRGNGYFGWSIP
+56 MRERGYFGWSIP
-68 KEYGGSGLSTEELAL
+68 REYGGAGMTTEELAL
-83 ANIEISQAATA
+83 ANMELSKAATA

-104 IGSEGLIQD
+104 IGAESIIQD
-113 GTREQKDRW
+113 GTLEQKQEW

-138 EPEAGSDATA
+138 EPDAGSDATA
-148 LQTRAQLKLE
+148 LKASAMPVMEVGSQHWR
-158 EGGKKFVID
+158 IN

-173 TNAPIAD
+173 TNAPIAE
-180 LFTVFARTNPD
+180 LFTVFARTDSN
-191 DLSYKGITAFLIPKD
+191 DLSHRGISAFLIPHQT
-206 RPGISAGP
+206 PGLSTGP

-225 VSEVYLH
+225 VSEVYLE
-232 NVVATQDDVLGGEL
+232 DVMASSEQIVGGVP
-246 GKGFSTAMKA
+246 GKGFATAMKT

-269 GPAIRMLD
+269 GPAMRLLD
-277 EALAHVKK
+277 EALVHVKK

-305 SKVEIEAAKALVLET
+305 SQVEISAARSLVLET

-325 RGEDITTQASIC
+325 NGEDVTTQASIC

-396 ILK
+396 IMK